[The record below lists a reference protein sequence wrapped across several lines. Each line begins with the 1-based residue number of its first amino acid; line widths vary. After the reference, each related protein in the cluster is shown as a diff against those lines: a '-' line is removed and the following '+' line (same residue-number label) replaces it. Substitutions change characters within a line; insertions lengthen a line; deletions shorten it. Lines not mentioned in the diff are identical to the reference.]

1 MEEHFIFKK
10 QENPEGQYIDG
21 NGNRFDILFCHE
33 ALGAGAEDFVEF
45 ESLEEALETWG
56 LTEVENGL

>member
-10 QENPEGQYIDG
+10 QENPDGQYIDG

-33 ALGAGAEDFVEF
+33 ALGPGADDFVEF
-45 ESLEEALETWG
+45 ESLEEAAAFYG
-56 LTEVENGL
+56 LTKVDEL